1 MFDSTAYPL
10 TEQLIIW
17 GLLSYLFGTFHFLT
31 EPYRWF
37 IYTRNIS
44 NITFKNFFS
53 IFSFTAFASYML
65 PFKLGLPFRIYL
77 LQKVKSLNA
86 GIVMSLLVLDGLI
99 YYGVWG
105 IAASAGIIYG
115 ATTYLNIKQLSV
127 FILLGVI
134 GIALLWIILRKY
146 SGFLPSKLLVKI
158 EKIKQSL
165 SVIRELKKSQYIAS
179 FMVVVTDISSQVFRH
194 YAIFMM
200 LGVSISLTQ
209 VAVIASI
216 SIFTG
221 IISMMPMG
229 LVGYD
234 ATFVLLAQQAGV
246 PIEQALLIPLI
257 NRFISLSLSGLLG
270 IWGGVKLGLNPFKG
284 IRRIRSLLSSNQ

>member
-1 MFDSTAYPL
+1 MLDLSVYPL
-10 TEQLIIW
+10 TEQVIFW
-17 GLLSYLFGTFHFLT
+17 GLLSYLFGAFHFIT

-44 NITFKNFFS
+44 NNTFKIFFS

-99 YYGVWG
+99 YYIGWG
-105 IAASAGIIYG
+105 IAALAGIIYG

-127 FILLGVI
+127 LIFLGLV
-134 GIALLWIILRKY
+134 GIVFLWIILKKY
-146 SGFLPSKLLVKI
+146 SSLLPNKLLVKI

-179 FMVVVTDISSQVFRH
+179 FVVVATDISSQVFRH

-246 PIEQALLIPLI
+246 PIEQALIIPLI
-257 NRFISLSLSGLLG
+257 NRFISLSLSSLLG
-270 IWGGVKLGLNPFKG
+270 IWGALKLGYNPLKG
-284 IRRIRSLLSSNQ
+284 IKQIRSLLSSNQ

>member
-1 MFDSTAYPL
+1 MLDLLVYPL
-10 TEQLIIW
+10 AEQVIIW
-17 GLLSYLFGTFHFLT
+17 GLLSYLFGFFHFLA

-37 IYTRNIS
+37 IYTRKTS
-44 NITFKNFFS
+44 NNTFKSFFN
-53 IFSFTAFASYML
+53 IFSFTALASYML

-77 LQKVKSLNA
+77 LQKVKNMNA
-86 GIVMSLLVLDGLI
+86 GTVMALLVLDGLI
-99 YYGVWG
+99 YYVGWG
-105 IAASAGIIYG
+105 IAALVGIIYG
-115 ATTYLNIKQLSV
+115 ATTYLNITQLIV
-127 FILLGVI
+127 LTCLGLI
-134 GIALLWIILRKY
+134 GIVLFWIIFKKY
-146 SGFLPSKLLVKI
+146 SSSLPDKLLAKI

-179 FMVVVTDISSQVFRH
+179 FVVVATDISSQVFRH
-194 YAIFMM
+194 YTIFMM

-209 VAVIASI
+209 VAVIVCI

-234 ATFVLLAQQAGV
+234 ATFILLAQQAGV
-246 PIEQALLIPLI
+246 PMEQALLIPLI

-270 IWGGVKLGLNPFKG
+270 VWGALKLGYNPLKG
-284 IRRIRSLLSSNQ
+284 IKQIRSLLSSNQ